1 MGHVKIKQNQ
11 LYFFVDLARAVTH
24 GYDSI
29 LIASGMP
36 PTVANGPESQS
47 PRRSDRFWFDDGTV
61 LVSLVP
67 SVYKVHKLILDRLS
81 TKFAPWLLDTT
92 DPTALALSR
101 AIGDAE
107 TPIIAIPVE
116 LGIAIED
123 FETLLAYLYHDS

>member
-1 MGHVKIKQNQ
+1 
-11 LYFFVDLARAVTH
+11 
-24 GYDSI
+24 
-29 LIASGMP
+29 MP
-36 PTVANGPESQS
+36 PTLANGPESHTPQI
-47 PRRSDRFWFDDGTV
+47 SDRFWFDDGSV

-67 SVYKVHKLILDRLS
+67 AVYKVHKSFLYRHS
-81 TKFAPWLLDTT
+81 TKFAPWLLDAT

-116 LGIAIED
+116 LGITIED